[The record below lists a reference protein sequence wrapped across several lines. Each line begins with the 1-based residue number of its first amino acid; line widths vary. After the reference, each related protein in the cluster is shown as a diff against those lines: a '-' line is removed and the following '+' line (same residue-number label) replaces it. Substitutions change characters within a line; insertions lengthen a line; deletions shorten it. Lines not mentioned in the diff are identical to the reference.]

1 MGILRFWDFGILWIL
16 GLWDS
21 KGFQRNFGFLDFEI
35 QGFRDFEDLGFWE
48 SWILKDFKILGF
60 FDSGILMD
68 SKRF

>member
-1 MGILRFWDFGILWIL
+1 MDFLILLNL

-35 QGFRDFEDLGFWE
+35 QGFKDFEDLGFWE
-48 SWILKDFKILGF
+48 SGILRDFTILGF

-68 SKRF
+68 SKGF